1 MTEAEK
7 RLSTSNSLQSTC
19 HLSDFQLESAHS
31 SEFKRY
37 SPILGASTKEPSMK
51 RTFLKGIVLLCA
63 MMAIASF
70 LPTRGQELSK
80 RKLSNQDILDMV
92 SLGLGDDVILEKI
105 KSAPETDFA
114 TDLESLKAL
123 KAAKV
128 SDPVIRAMI
137 NPKAAS
143 VAASPTAAAVTS
155 VQPAESATSQG
166 AAQDVSV
173 KQTDPK
179 FKGKLPTGTRI
190 FISAMQGN
198 LDGFISAEIV
208 KRKLP
213 VSLTTDENSAD
224 FVLTGSSI
232 KADDRWY
239 HVAFGGKDKNEGNVA
254 LLRVKDKTIVWAG
267 EAGDRSLWW
276 GGFKRG
282 GERKVA
288 DRIVSKMKQ
297 DLF

>member
-1 MTEAEK
+1 
-7 RLSTSNSLQSTC
+7 
-19 HLSDFQLESAHS
+19 
-31 SEFKRY
+31 
-37 SPILGASTKEPSMK
+37 MK
-51 RTFLKGIVLLCA
+51 RTSLKMVALLCA
-63 MMAIASF
+63 TLTVASF
-70 LPTRGQELSK
+70 LPASGQELSK
-80 RKLSNQDILDMV
+80 RKLSNQDILDMA
-92 SLGLGDDVILEKI
+92 SLGLGDNVILEKI
-105 KSAPETDFA
+105 RTAPETDFA
-114 TDLESLKAL
+114 TDLGSLKAL
-123 KAAKV
+123 KAAHV

-137 NPKAAS
+137 SPKATS
-143 VAASPTAAAVTS
+143 VAASPTTAAVTS
-155 VQPAESATSQG
+155 AQPAESATSQR

-179 FKGKLPTGTRI
+179 FKGKLPTESRI

-198 LDGFISAEIV
+198 LDGFISAEIL

-224 FVLTGSSI
+224 YVLTGSSI
-232 KADDRWY
+232 KADDKWY